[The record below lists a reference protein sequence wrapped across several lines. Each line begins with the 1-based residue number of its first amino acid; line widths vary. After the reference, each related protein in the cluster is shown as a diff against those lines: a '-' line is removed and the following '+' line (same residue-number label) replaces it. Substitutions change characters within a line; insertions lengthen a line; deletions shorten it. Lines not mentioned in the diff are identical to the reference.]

1 MPLTAE
7 QQDQITQSAK
17 SIEDTFNKSFNE
29 EIIPLVKMRLTYDDE
44 VSVAVQ
50 VVPNITEGEDGSIDI
65 ANTVDYKLT
74 FATDATDD
82 EAEQGR
88 QQDFDYVFS
97 QVLNSMYQ

>member
-7 QQDQITQSAK
+7 QKDQITQSAK

-29 EIIPLVKMRLTYDDE
+29 EIIPLVKLHLTYDDE
-44 VSVAVQ
+44 VSVAVH

-65 ANTVDYKLT
+65 ANTVDYKLA

-82 EAEQGR
+82 EAEQSK